1 MTRKPQLKRKRA
13 FIAMAPLGL
22 LVCLYLVYEAARP
35 RNEVVYY
42 ASFDYAH
49 GPFQFE
55 KPLDKAELAAF
66 EHAYVR
72 VSYGSRGEVVQV
84 TKILGDGTIHFIKT
98 YEYVSLIEMIETTR
112 TFEANAD
119 GRQQEITET
128 RSWNRLTLWIP
139 QWFTW

>member
-1 MTRKPQLKRKRA
+1 MTRKPQSKRKRA
-13 FIAMAPLGL
+13 YVAMAPLAL

-35 RNEVVYY
+35 RSEVVHY
-42 ASFDYAH
+42 ASVDYAH

-55 KPLDKAELAAF
+55 APLDKAELASF

-72 VSYGSRGEVVQV
+72 VSYGSRGEVLEV
-84 TKILGDGTIHFIKT
+84 TKIFNDGTIHFIKT
-98 YEYVSLIEMIETTR
+98 YEYVSLIEVIETTR
-112 TFEANAD
+112 TFETNAY
-119 GRQQEITET
+119 GRQHEITET